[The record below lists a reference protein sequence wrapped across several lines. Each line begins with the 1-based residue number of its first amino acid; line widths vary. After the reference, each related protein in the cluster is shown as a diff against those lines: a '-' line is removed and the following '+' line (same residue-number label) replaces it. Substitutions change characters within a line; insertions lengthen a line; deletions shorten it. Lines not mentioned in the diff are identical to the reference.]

1 VRTVDNEDIGPS
13 SPMPVNRIA
22 IIPAL
27 DEAASIGG
35 VIEEIRAADPGFE
48 ILVVDDGSTDG
59 TARVAEAAGARVL
72 RLPYNLGIGGAVQSG
87 FQYALERGFDVAAQV
102 DADGQHVAAELPT
115 LLEPLAAGEADI
127 VVGSRFAAGGGYRT
141 SLPRRLAM
149 HAFAAIVSLAARRR
163 LTDTS
168 SAFRAF
174 NGRGIELFAAE
185 YPDGFLETVEATVTA
200 ARRGLR
206 VAEVPVSM
214 RSRAAGTSSLT
225 AARSLYH
232 GLKVL
237 VAIAAGSFS
246 RSPAR
251 P

>member
-1 VRTVDNEDIGPS
+1 MLAT
-13 SPMPVNRIA
+13 RIA

-35 VIEEIRAADPGFE
+35 VIDEIRAADPGFE

-87 FQYALERGFDVAAQV
+87 FQYALERGFDVAVQV
-102 DADGQHVAAELPT
+102 DADGQHVPAELPA
-115 LLEPLAAGEADI
+115 LLAPLVAGEADV
-127 VVGSRFAAGGGYRT
+127 VVGSRFAQDEGYRT

-149 HAFAAIVSLAARRR
+149 RGFAAVVSLVARRR

-174 NGRGIELFAAE
+174 NQRGIHVFAAE

-206 VAEVPVSM
+206 VVEVPVSM
-214 RSRAAGTSSLT
+214 RPRAAGTSSLT
-225 AARSLYH
+225 AVRSLYYA
-232 GLKVL
+232 LKVL

>member
-1 VRTVDNEDIGPS
+1 MT
-13 SPMPVNRIA
+13 RIA

-35 VIEEIRAADPGFE
+35 VIAEIRAADPSFE
-48 ILVVDDGSTDG
+48 IVVVDDGSSDG
-59 TARVAEAAGARVL
+59 TAQLAEAAGARVL
-72 RLPYNLGIGGAVQSG
+72 RLPYNLGIGGAVQGG
-87 FQYALERGFDVAAQV
+87 FLYALERGFDVAVQI
-102 DADGQHVAAELPT
+102 DADGQHVPAELPT
-115 LLEPLAAGEADI
+115 LLAPLHAGEADLVI
-127 VVGSRFAAGGGYRT
+127 GSRFAAGESFRT
-141 SLPRRLAM
+141 SVVRRLAM
-149 HAFAAIVSLAARRR
+149 RALAAVVSLAARQR

-174 NGRGIELFAAE
+174 NRRGIALFAAE

-206 VAEVPVSM
+206 VVEVPVSM
-214 RSRAAGTSSLT
+214 RPRAAGTSSLT
-225 AARSLYH
+225 AFRSLYYA
-232 GLKVL
+232 LKVL

-246 RSPAR
+246 RGAAR